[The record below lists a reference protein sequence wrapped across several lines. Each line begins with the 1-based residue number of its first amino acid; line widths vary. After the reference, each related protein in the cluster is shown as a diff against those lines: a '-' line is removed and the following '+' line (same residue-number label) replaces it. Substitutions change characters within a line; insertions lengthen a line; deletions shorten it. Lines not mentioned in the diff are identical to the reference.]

1 MQQLSG
7 LDASFLYFETANA
20 PMHVG
25 GLLIYDQ
32 STAPGGAVR
41 FKDIL
46 KFYEERMHRARS
58 FRQKVVRV
66 PLNLDHPYW
75 VEDSDFDLEF
85 HLRHIALPK
94 PGDWRQLCIQVAR
107 LNSRALDH
115 ARPLWEAYVIEGLDN
130 IPGLPKGSYA
140 VLSKIHHAA
149 IDGVSGA
156 EMSAAVHDLEPV
168 VDIVKAEREWKG
180 EREPTSVEL
189 ITRAHL
195 NNLRKPFNLAKVM
208 TQSVPALA
216 RVGAGLAT
224 RKLRPPRLP
233 GQVPRTRFNG
243 KVSPHRVFEGRRFD
257 LAEIRAIKNSVENA
271 TVNDVVLTIC
281 GGALRKYLESKR
293 ELPDTSMVAMAPISV
308 RSDDQ
313 RGHAG
318 NQVSGM
324 LVSLHT
330 EIADP
335 RARLIA
341 VHDGT
346 IHSKELTN
354 AVGARLM
361 TDYTQFIPS
370 STAGLAARLYTR
382 WGLANAITPMFN
394 CVITNVPGPQVPLYS
409 VGARLVGHF
418 GLGPIL
424 DGMGLIMP
432 VFSYCGGIS
441 ISITSCRE
449 MVPDPEFFAQCIQD
463 SFDDVK
469 RATLGLADAPVAKT
483 VAKRAPRKPVAAHTK
498 MAGAAD

>member
-1 MQQLSG
+1 
-7 LDASFLYFETANA
+7 
-20 PMHVG
+20 MHVA

-32 STAPGGAVR
+32 STAADGAVR

-46 KFYEERMHRARS
+46 RFYQERMPRARS

-75 VEDSDFDLEF
+75 VEDDDFDIEF

-107 LNSRALDH
+107 LNSRPLDH

-130 IPGLPKGSYA
+130 IPGLPRGSYA
-140 VLSKIHHAA
+140 VFSKIHHAA

-156 EMSAAVHDLEPV
+156 EMSAAVHDLEPIAAPAE
-168 VDIVKAEREWKG
+168 VDSNWKG
-180 EREPTSVEL
+180 EREPTAAEL
-189 ITRAHL
+189 LTRAHL
-195 NNLRKPFNLAKVM
+195 NNLRKPFNFARVV
-208 TQSVPALA
+208 TQSIPAVA
-216 RVGAGLAT
+216 RVTAGLAT
-224 RKLRPPRLP
+224 RRLRPPKLP

-257 LAEIRAIKNSVENA
+257 LAEVRAIKNSVEDA
-271 TVNDVVLTIC
+271 TVNDVVVTVC
-281 GGALRKYLESKR
+281 GGALRKYLQSKR
-293 ELPDTSMVAMAPISV
+293 ELPQESLVAMAPISV
-308 RSDDQ
+308 RTEGQ
-313 RGHAG
+313 RKDAG
-318 NQVSGM
+318 NHVSGM
-324 LVSLHT
+324 LLPVRSD
-330 EIADP
+330 IADP
-335 RARLIA
+335 RKRLIA
-341 VHDGT
+341 VHEAT
-346 IHSKELTN
+346 THSKELTN

-409 VGARLVGHF
+409 VGARLVAHY

-432 VFSYCGGIS
+432 VFSYCGAITIS
-441 ISITSCRE
+441 VTSCRDI
-449 MVPDPEFFAQCIQD
+449 VPDPEFFAQCIQE
-463 SFDDVK
+463 SFDELK
-469 RATLGLADAPVAKT
+469 AATLKGEPRPAT
-483 VAKRAPRKPVAAHTK
+483 KRAPRKKVAARTK
-498 MAGAAD
+498 KADVAAE

>member
-1 MQQLSG
+1 MKQLSG

-25 GLLIYDQ
+25 GLLIYDP
-32 STAPGGAVR
+32 STAPDGAVR

-46 KFYEERMHRARS
+46 RFYEERLSRARS
-58 FRQKVVRV
+58 FREKVVRV

-75 VEDSDFDLEF
+75 VDDEDFDLEF

-107 LNSRALDH
+107 LNSRPLDH

-156 EMSAAVHDLEPV
+156 EMSAAVHDLEPIPAPLE
-168 VDIVKAEREWKG
+168 VDSDWKG
-180 EREPTSVEL
+180 ERDPTAIEL
-189 ITRAHL
+189 LTRAHL
-195 NNLRKPFNLAKVM
+195 NNLRKPFNLAKVV
-208 TQSVPALA
+208 TQSAPAIA
-216 RVGAGLAT
+216 RVTAGLAT

-257 LAEIRAIKNSVENA
+257 LSEIRAMKNSVENA
-271 TVNDVVLTIC
+271 TVNDVVVTIC

-293 ELPDTSMVAMAPISV
+293 ELPDSSLVAMAPISV
-308 RSDDQ
+308 RPDSQ
-313 RGHAG
+313 KNTAG

-324 LVSLHT
+324 LLPVRSD
-330 EIADP
+330 IAD
-335 RARLIA
+335 AKERLVA
-341 VHDGT
+341 VHEAT
-346 IHSKELTN
+346 THSKELTN

-441 ISITSCRE
+441 ISITSCRD
-449 MVPDPEFFAQCIQD
+449 MVPDPEFFAQCIQE
-463 SFDDVK
+463 SFDELK
-469 RATLGLADAPVAKT
+469 AATLDAPAKPVT
-483 VAKRAPRKPVAAHTK
+483 KRAPRKK
-498 MAGAAD
+498 GAARTKKAPTTEPAG